1 MKRIYQLEFLWFPVM
16 SFKVDVN
23 RVDQF
28 MNNNTH
34 IFEKGLGAV
43 IYRLQNNGLL
53 ITELIWKVQID
64 GIKVMPQIP
73 NHELEPFIYGTTNPI
88 QSHLYHI

>member
-1 MKRIYQLEFLWFPVM
+1 M
-16 SFKVDVN
+16 SFTFKVDVN
-23 RVDQF
+23 GFDRF

-34 IFEKGLGAV
+34 IFEKGIGAV

-64 GIKVMPQIP
+64 GLKVIP
-73 NHELEPFIYGTTNPI
+73 
-88 QSHLYHI
+88 